1 MESAIS
7 YSGGNAER
15 ETESCT
21 EREKVCVCV
30 CVCVCETER
39 ERERRMPATIT
50 VYGASWCR
58 HCVAAFTLLEELKA
72 ANYQPSFEVEKVDV
86 GDRES
91 DWRNYMLTKLP
102 AEAAVPFKDGS
113 RKITVP
119 QIFIANSAAASASS
133 PLHIGGNSDLQS
145 LHTEGKLS
153 ALLLNASA

>member
-1 MESAIS
+1 MGNRDR
-7 YSGGNAER
+7 GGQATAER
-15 ETESCT
+15 ED
-21 EREKVCVCV
+21 KVC
-30 CVCVCETER
+30 ER

-50 VYGASWCR
+50 VYGAGWCR

-86 GDRES
+86 GGRDS

-119 QIFIANSAAASASS
+119 QIFIANSAAASATS

-145 LHTEGKLS
+145 LHSEGKLS
-153 ALLLNASA
+153 ALLLDASA